1 MRTFRSLRH
10 RNYRLYFIGQ
20 LISLI
25 GSWTQMT
32 ALMWLA
38 HKETDSA
45 RWPAFLAAMQIGPSF
60 LLSAWAG
67 HLADRLPRRR
77 LIGYTQSAFLIC
89 AIALLVLHATETLN
103 LWLML
108 AVMLVHGIVQAIDIP
123 ARLAFIPGLVAR
135 EDLANAV
142 ALNSLLFNAARAI
155 GPALAGILLGT
166 VGAGGCFLANTLSYL
181 AVLLALGLMRMPPD
195 VCLVKEGS
203 PKGGFHVL
211 ASQPGMLTLVLLA
224 GLVAVG
230 GWPLLPL
237 LPSVASQVLGADET
251 AYGTLLSAVGVGA
264 LAAALTAAT
273 LGHDVRRKVLLAG
286 GLILVS
292 GALLGLSGAGNLAVA
307 TGCCAA
313 FGFGM
318 ILFFATAQSV
328 VQLGTADA
336 DRGKVMG
343 IWAMMLSA
351 GVPMGNLVFGPAAD
365 AVQSVRPVIAVQA
378 GILAVAAGILM
389 ARRVE

>member
-20 LISLI
+20 LVSLI

-38 HKETDSA
+38 YDLTKTAS
-45 RWPAFLAAMQIGPSF
+45 WPALLTAMQIGPSF
-60 LLSAWAG
+60 LLAVWAG
-67 HLADRLPRRR
+67 HLADRFSRRR
-77 LIGYTQSAFLIC
+77 LIAFTQSAFLAC
-89 AIALLVLHATETLN
+89 AIALLGLYAVGALN
-103 LWLML
+103 KWVML
-108 AVMLVHGIVQAIDIP
+108 AVMLIHGVIQSIDIP

-142 ALNSLLFNAARAI
+142 ALNSLLFNAARAV
-155 GPALAGILLGT
+155 GPALAGALLGT
-166 VGAGGCFLANTLSYL
+166 VGAGGCFLVNTLSYL
-181 AVLLALGLMRMPPD
+181 AVLLALGLMQLPSNGGA
-195 VCLVKEGS
+195 VKEGN

-211 ASQPGMLTLVLLA
+211 AGQPGMLTLVLLA
-224 GLVAVG
+224 GLAAIG
-230 GWPLLPL
+230 GWPLLAL
-237 LPSVASQVLGADET
+237 LPSFAAQELGGEET

-264 LAAALTAAT
+264 LGAALTAAT
-273 LGHDVRRKVLLAG
+273 LGHDVRQKVLLAG
-286 GLILVS
+286 GLILVC
-292 GALLGLSGAGNLAVA
+292 GALLGLAAAGSLAVA

-313 FGFGM
+313 FGYGM
-318 ILFFATAQSV
+318 ILFFATAQSA

-365 AVQSVRPVIAVQA
+365 AVASVRPVIAVQA
-378 GILAVAAGILM
+378 GILALAAAILM
-389 ARRVE
+389 VRKVK

>member
-20 LISLI
+20 LVSLI

-67 HLADRLPRRR
+67 HLADRWPRRR
-77 LIGYTQSAFLIC
+77 LIGFTQSAFLVC
-89 AIALLVLHATETLN
+89 AVALVVLHETGALN

-108 AVMLVHGIVQAIDIP
+108 VVMLLHGIVQAVDIP

-181 AVLLALGLMRMPPD
+181 AVLLALGLMQLPPN
-195 VCLVKEGS
+195 VSLANEGN

-211 ASQPGMLTLVLLA
+211 ANQPGMLTLVLLA
-224 GLVAVG
+224 GLVAIG

-237 LPSVASQVLGADET
+237 LPSLASQELRAGEA
-251 AYGTLLSAVGVGA
+251 AYG
-264 LAAALTAAT
+264 
-273 LGHDVRRKVLLAG
+273 
-286 GLILVS
+286 VS
-292 GALLGLSGAGNLAVA
+292 
-307 TGCCAA
+307 
-313 FGFGM
+313 
-318 ILFFATAQSV
+318 
-328 VQLGTADA
+328 
-336 DRGKVMG
+336 
-343 IWAMMLSA
+343 
-351 GVPMGNLVFGPAAD
+351 
-365 AVQSVRPVIAVQA
+365 
-378 GILAVAAGILM
+378 
-389 ARRVE
+389 